1 MKNKFT
7 ALLKCLLMGL
17 LLVLII
23 PFKANASHLTGAE
36 WTYKLV
42 GPNLYEVTLVIYR
55 DAAGIQLCAGCQ
67 TGTSP
72 GTCAQTISITGAG
85 GSCNGTSFGTQTLNY
100 VSTEPVIDVVDVC
113 SSVTT
118 ISRNCN
124 TRTPGTFQPGTERYI
139 FRGNIN
145 LAALP
150 ASCCQVSLSMNSC
163 CRNGA
168 ITTITNPG
176 SVSFYSRLTID
187 RCITPVGNS
196 SPRFALPPDVLFKA
210 GLDMLVNNG
219 VFDDDG
225 DSISVN
231 LASALS
237 SNGNAVPYASPYSAT
252 APFPY
257 LGIPG
262 QSPPLL
268 APSGIQIYPL
278 SGDVRFRPQGAFASN
293 LVLEYGEWRKI
304 NGVYQ
309 RLSTVRRETQVYSQT
324 TTANSN
330 PVFRMYAENGS
341 WLTNNL
347 YNDTLTI
354 CPGQSFC
361 RIFGLND
368 QDIADTTD
376 INWVM
381 DSAMIKSGASV
392 TRMFNAATRNTLGP
406 RFDSV
411 KFCWTPSINEQRS
424 LPYLLILTGKDRA
437 CPIPSKWKKSTIIY
451 VGNGEKPTLQKSQLT
466 ANSFKFKHSLSDTSK
481 YNPQFTQWNIENQP
495 GSGTFVTINNDSVNN
510 HVFGGMGGWYRIQ
523 LTINFKNCGSTII
536 NDSVF
541 ISKSTITITTKTNV
555 NCKGDSSGSVSVS
568 LTGGLMPVSFRIGSG
583 NWQTSG
589 NFNKLIAGNYWVYG
603 RDSLLSLDSIQVNIT
618 QPDSALS
625 LSLVSQQNIVCRGD
639 STGSLVFRAIG
650 GTRPYRYI
658 LNNDSSSNSLNFTG
672 LKAGAYQLI
681 VLDSLGCRRTLNAT
695 LTQPNTVFNASAT
708 LVQKKCF
715 SDLGSI
721 TIVPS
726 GGNSPYF
733 YAINNGSLLTNP
745 TFSNLNHGVYA
756 LKARD
761 FNGCERN
768 FTRVIDTVTQVLV
781 NATKTEPSCGLS
793 NGSIRLSGS
802 GGKAP
807 YRYKL
812 GSGAYGKDSLFVNLT
827 SGTYAVSVIDTNGCV
842 TSASILLNSAS
853 PISLTLS
860 STPESCNGANDGTAT
875 AIASGGT
882 LPYTYQWNSNPIQT
896 SAVASGLKAS
906 WYTLRLTDAALCSK
920 IDSVQVL
927 LKPAIPSQPLCLIS
941 TDTMFNYSVIAWQKN
956 VGLGIA
962 GYNIYRSTTST
973 GPWSLIHTHP
983 FALPALV
990 ADTTLPI
997 TTSRAYYQITALDSC
1012 NIESSA
1018 SAAHRGLLL
1027 TRTAVGTAQKLDW
1040 TAYDGGNVGTSFDV
1054 YRRTNGGSFFS
1065 IASLPITTRTYTDS
1079 SLITGTREYI
1089 IEMNWTGS
1097 CAGAPSNRIISNKV
1111 TVSSTG
1117 LAHAAGLNTKLLVYP
1132 NPAKGVL
1139 FVETENRLAQ
1149 ILKVEMYSLSGLLVG
1164 SKESNGAN
1172 KITLEINDLAK
1183 GMYLLK
1189 VKLENGTTETMSVL
1203 VEN

>member
-1 MKNKFT
+1 MKLK
-7 ALLKCLLMGL
+7 LLSISKTIILGL
-17 LLVLII
+17 FISLIN
-23 PFKANASHLTGAE
+23 PFNSNASHLTGAE
-36 WTYKLV
+36 WTYKAV

-55 DAAGIQLCAGCQ
+55 DAAGIQLCANCQ

-72 GTCAQTISITGAG
+72 GTCPQTISITGAG

-100 VSTEPVIDVVDVC
+100 VSTEPVIDVVDLC
-113 SSVTT
+113 SSVST

-150 ASCCQVSLSMNSC
+150 ASCCQVRLSINSC
-163 CRNGA
+163 CRNAA

-176 SVSFYSRLTID
+176 SISFFSMLTID
-187 RCITPVGNS
+187 RCLNPVGNS
-196 SPRFALPPDVLFKA
+196 SPRFALPPDVLLKA
-210 GLDMLVNNG
+210 GVDMLVNNG
-219 VFDDDG
+219 VFDDEG
-225 DSISVN
+225 DSISIN
-231 LASALS
+231 LGPAL
-237 SNGNAVPYASPYSAT
+237 SNGNPVPYASPYSAT
-252 APFPY
+252 APFSY
-257 LGIPG
+257 LGVPG

-268 APSGIQIYPL
+268 APSGIQVFPL
-278 SGDVRFRPQGAFASN
+278 SGDVRFRPQGAFVSN

-309 RLSTVRRETQVYSQT
+309 KLSTTRRETQIYSQI
-324 TTANSN
+324 TTANTN

-341 WLTNNL
+341 WLSNTI
-347 YNDTLTI
+347 YNDTLII

-451 VGNGEKPTLQKSQLT
+451 VGNGEKPSLLKSQLS
-466 ANSFKFKHSLSDTSK
+466 ANSYKFKHSLKDTTK
-481 YNPQFTQWNIENQP
+481 YNPQLTQWNIENQP
-495 GSGTFVTINNDSVNN
+495 GSGTFVTINNDSVSS
-510 HVFGGMGGWYRIQ
+510 HVFGGNGGWYRIQ
-523 LTINFKNCGSTII
+523 FTINYKNCGSTTIS
-536 NDSVF
+536 DSVF
-541 ISKSTITITTKTNV
+541 ISKSSINITKKTNIS
-555 NCKGDSSGSVSVS
+555 CKGDSNGTVNVA
-568 LTGGLMPVSFRIGSG
+568 LTGGLMPYSFRIGSG

-589 NFNKLIAGNYWVYG
+589 SFTNLKAGNYWVYG
-603 RDSLLSLDSIQVNIT
+603 RDSLQSIDSTSVNIL
-618 QPDSALS
+618 QSDSVLS
-625 LSLVSQQNIVCRGD
+625 LSLISQQNLVCRGD
-639 STGSLVFRAIG
+639 STGSLIFNTIG
-650 GTRPYRYI
+650 GTKPYLFI
-658 LNNDSSSNSLNFTG
+658 FNNDSSYTSLNFLG
-672 LKAGAYQLI
+672 LKAGSFQLI
-681 VLDSLGCRRTLNAT
+681 VVDSFGCKKIANASI
-695 LTQPNTVFNASAT
+695 TQPNTVFNATASV
-708 LVQKKCF
+708 VQKKCF

-721 TIVPS
+721 TIIPS

-793 NGSIRLSGS
+793 NGSIRLSAS

-812 GSGAYGKDSLFVNLT
+812 GSGAYTKDSLFVNLT
-827 SGTYAVSVIDTNGCV
+827 SGTYAVSVMDTNGCV
-842 TSASILLNSAS
+842 TSTNILLNSAS
-853 PISLTLS
+853 PISLSLS
-860 STPESCNGANDGTAT
+860 STPESCNGANDGTAS
-875 AIASGGT
+875 AIVIGGS
-882 LPYTYQWNSNPIQT
+882 LPYVYEWNSNPIQT
-896 SAVASGLKAS
+896 AASATGLKAG
-906 WYTLRLTDAALCSK
+906 WYTLKLTDAALCIK
-920 IDSVQVL
+920 LDSVQVL
-927 LKPAIPSQPLCLIS
+927 QKPAISAQPICLLS
-941 TDTMFNYSVIAWQKN
+941 TDTMYNFSVLAWQKTS
-956 VGLGIA
+956 GLGIA
-962 GYNIYRSTTST
+962 AYNIYRGNTPT
-973 GPWSLIHTHP
+973 GPWSLLHTHP
-983 FALPALV
+983 FALPSLI
-990 ADTTLPI
+990 ADTTMPI
-997 TTSRAYYQITALDSC
+997 TNSRAYYQITALDSC

-1018 SAAHRGLLL
+1018 SVAHRGLLL
-1027 TRTAVGTAQKLDW
+1027 TRTAVGAAQKLDW
-1040 TAYDGGNVGTSFDV
+1040 TAYEGGNVGTSFDV
-1054 YRRTNGGSFFS
+1054 YRRTNGGNFFS
-1065 IASLPITTRTYTDS
+1065 IASLPINTRTYTDS
-1079 SLITGTREYI
+1079 SLTVGTKEYI
-1089 IEMNWTGS
+1089 VEMNWTGT
-1097 CAGAPSNRIISNKV
+1097 CTGAPSNRIISNKV
-1111 TVSSTG
+1111 TVNSTG
-1117 LAHAAGLNTKLLVYP
+1117 LVQAAGLNSKLLVYP

-1139 FVETENRLAQ
+1139 FVETETHLAQ
-1149 ILKVEMYSLSGLLVG
+1149 ILKVELYSLSGVLVG
-1164 SKESNGAN
+1164 SKDSNGTN
-1172 KITLEINDLAK
+1172 KISLEINDLAK

-1189 VKLENGTTETMSVL
+1189 VKLENETTETLSVL
-1203 VEN
+1203 VED

>member
-1 MKNKFT
+1 MKHKFT
-7 ALLKCLLMGL
+7 TLLKCLFIGL
-17 LLVLII
+17 LLTLFN
-23 PFKANASHLTGAE
+23 PFTANASHVTGAE

-55 DAAGIQLCAGCQ
+55 DPAGNQLCGGCAAP
-67 TGTSP
+67 GTSP
-72 GTCAQTISITGAG
+72 GACPQTIAITGAAG
-85 GSCNGTSFGTQTLNY
+85 ACNGTSFGTQTLNY
-100 VSTEPVIDVVDVC
+100 VSSEPVIDVVELCANV
-113 SSVTT
+113 ST

-145 LAALP
+145 LSTLP
-150 ASCCQVSLSMNSC
+150 TNCCQVSLSINIC
-163 CRNGA
+163 CRNNA

-176 SVSFYSRLTID
+176 SQNLYSMLTIN

-210 GLDMLVNNG
+210 GLDVLVNNG
-219 VFDDDG
+219 VFDDEG
-225 DSISVN
+225 DSISIN
-231 LASALS
+231 LGTALS
-237 SNGNAVPYASPYSAT
+237 NGAAVPYVNPYST
-252 APFPY
+252 NAPFPY

-268 APSGIQIYPL
+268 APSGIQIFPL
-278 SGDVRFRPQGAFASN
+278 SGDVRFRPQGAFVSN
-293 LVLEYGEWRKI
+293 LILEYGEWRKI

-324 TTANSN
+324 ASANSN
-330 PVFRMYAENGS
+330 PSFRMYSDNGS
-341 WLTNNL
+341 FATASALV
-347 YNDTLTI
+347 DTIRI
-354 CPGQSFC
+354 CPGQSYC

-368 QDIADTTD
+368 NDIADTTD

-381 DSAMIKSGASV
+381 DSAMIKSGATI

-411 KFCWTPSINEQRS
+411 KFCWTPSLNEQRG
-424 LPYLLILTGKDRA
+424 LPYLLVLTGKDRV
-437 CPIPSKWKKSTIIY
+437 CPIPSKYKKSTVFY
-451 VGNGEKPTLQKSQLT
+451 VGSGDKPTILKTRLSS
-466 ANSFKFKHSLSDTSK
+466 NSFKFKHSLSDTSK
-481 YNPQFTQWNIENQP
+481 YNPLLTQWNIENQP
-495 GSGTFVTINNDSVNN
+495 GSNTFTNLSGDSINTQ
-510 HVFGGMGGWYRIQ
+510 VFSGVGGWYRIKV
-523 LTINFKNCGSTII
+523 TIPYKTCNAIII

-541 ISKSTITITTKTNV
+541 ISKSTISVNGKANI

-568 LTGGLMPVSFRIGSG
+568 LTGGLMPISFRIGSS

-589 NFNKLIAGNYWVYG
+589 TFNKLIAGNYWVYG
-603 RDSLLSLDSIQVNIT
+603 RDSLQSLDSIQVNIL
-618 QPDSALS
+618 QPDSVLS

-639 STGSLVFRAIG
+639 STGSLVFRVIG
-650 GTRPYRYI
+650 GTRPYKFI
-658 LNNDSSSNSLNFTG
+658 FNNDSSFLSSSFTN
-672 LKAGAYQLI
+672 LKVGTYQLI

-807 YRYKL
+807 YRYKF
-812 GSGAYGKDSLFVNLT
+812 GSGAYGKDSLFINLT

-842 TSASILLNSAS
+842 TNSNILLNSAT
-853 PISLTLS
+853 PINLSLS
-860 STPESCNGANDGTAT
+860 STPESCNGANDGTAS
-875 AIASGGT
+875 AIASGGS

-896 SAVASGLKAS
+896 SAKASGLKAA
-906 WYTLRLTDAALCSK
+906 WYTLRLTDASSCTKL
-920 IDSVQVL
+920 DSVQVMQKATIL
-927 LKPAIPSQPLCLIS
+927 AQPLCIIS
-941 TDTMFNYSVIAWQKN
+941 TDTLFNYSVLAWQKN
-956 VGLGIA
+956 AGLGIA
-962 GYNIYRSTTST
+962 AYNIYRSNTST

-997 TTSRAYYQITALDSC
+997 TTSRAFYQITALDSC

-1018 SAAHRGLLL
+1018 SVAHRGLLL
-1027 TRTAVGTAQKLDW
+1027 TRTAVGSAQKLDW
-1040 TAYDGGNVGTSFDV
+1040 TAYVGGNVGTSFDV
-1054 YRRTNGGSFFS
+1054 YRRTNGGGFFS

-1079 SLITGTREYI
+1079 SIIAGSKEYI

-1097 CAGAPSNRIISNKV
+1097 CAGAPSSRIISNKV
-1111 TVSSTG
+1111 TVNSTG
-1117 LAHAAGLNTKLLVYP
+1117 LVQAAGLNTKLLVYP

-1149 ILKVEMYSLSGLLVG
+1149 ILKVEMYSLSGVLVG
-1164 SKESNGAN
+1164 SKESNSAN
-1172 KITLEINDLAK
+1172 KITLEISDLAK